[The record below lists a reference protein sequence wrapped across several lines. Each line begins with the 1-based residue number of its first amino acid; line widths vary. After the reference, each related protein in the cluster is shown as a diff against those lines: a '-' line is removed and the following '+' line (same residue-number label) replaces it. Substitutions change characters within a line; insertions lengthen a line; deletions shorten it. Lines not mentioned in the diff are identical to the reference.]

1 MKSLAQD
8 LAARKPPVL
17 LDQAQDLKN
26 KLRQGLGMKQLL
38 KKDWFL
44 LSCLPSSFRTSQE
57 SYQAPVSRSPLA
69 RVVVEWTVLRPR
81 APQDPG

>member
-1 MKSLAQD
+1 
-8 LAARKPPVL
+8 
-17 LDQAQDLKN
+17 
-26 KLRQGLGMKQLL
+26 MKQLL

-57 SYQAPVSRSPLA
+57 SCQAPVSRSPLA